1 METLSRLQEFFD
13 FRYVPA
19 AKFQSIGDAFEHHE
33 KLRVTTLFDA
43 ADVRDV
49 HQGVAVERMKRRI
62 RHCDFGA
69 RVLGSGRPIR

>member
-1 METLSRLQEFFD
+1 LD

-49 HQGVAVERMKRRI
+49 HQGVAVDAHETSNQT
-62 RHCDFGA
+62 
-69 RVLGSGRPIR
+69 L